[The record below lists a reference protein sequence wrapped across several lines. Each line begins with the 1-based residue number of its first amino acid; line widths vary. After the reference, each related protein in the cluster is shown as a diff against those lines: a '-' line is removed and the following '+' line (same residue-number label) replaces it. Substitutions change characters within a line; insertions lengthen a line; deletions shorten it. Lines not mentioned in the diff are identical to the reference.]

1 MAGVNKVILVGNL
14 GKDPEV
20 RHLES
25 GVPVASFSIATS
37 ESYNDKTSGERKT
50 VTEWHNIILWKNEAK
65 FAEKYIK
72 KGSLLY
78 IEGKIRYREW
88 TDKEGNAKKATEI
101 YGTNVILF
109 DRKTDQKELSLTKNT
124 IEIQEFDIPNTDNL
138 PF

>member
-1 MAGVNKVILVGNL
+1 MLSVNKVTLIGFVG
-14 GKDPEV
+14 KEPEV
-20 RHLES
+20 HYIDKEN
-25 GVPVASFSIATS
+25 VNAKFSLATN
-37 ESYNDKTSGERKT
+37 ESYINKNQEKVT

-124 IEIQEFDIPNTDNL
+124 NEIQEFDIPNTDNL